1 MKLVDYLRLHY
12 LTIHQPIAW
21 SQPHG
26 EIHDRIGKK
35 KVCIDAD
42 LQWLKQPDC
51 HAITLFDDRYPALL
65 KQIADPPLVLY
76 VQGCVQA
83 LQSVQVAMV
92 GSRKPTLQGQ
102 QDATAYAKGLARA
115 GYTVTSG
122 LAYGIDA
129 LSHQGALSANGQTIA
144 VMGCG
149 LQTIY
154 PKANQ
159 PLARKIIEQGCLVSE
174 YPPVFGVRPH
184 YFPRRNRIISGLSC
198 ATLMVEARRKSGSLI
213 TAYRAVEQNRTCYT
227 IPVHPSDLSRSG
239 NVQLMAAGAY
249 LTFSVEDLLDQLHHD
264 QLVQWVSQ

>member
-1 MKLVDYLRLHY
+1 MKLTDYLRLHHV
-12 LTIHQPIAW
+12 TIHQPISW

-26 EIHDRIGKK
+26 DIHDIIGKK
-35 KVCIDAD
+35 KVCIEAD

-83 LQSVQVAMV
+83 LQSAQVAMV

-159 PLARKIIEQGCLVSE
+159 QLARKIIEQGCLVSE
-174 YPPVFGVRPH
+174 YPPAFGVRPH

-227 IPVHPSDLSRSG
+227 VPVHPSDLSRSG
-239 NVQLMAAGAY
+239 NVQLMASGAY